1 MEPARQAVSCAMGVM
16 VVCLAIAPWD
26 NRVAAEE
33 WQPVSESEGS
43 ALFTVAQSALIALE
57 KSAARR

>member
-1 MEPARQAVSCAMGVM
+1 MGVM